1 MARAMQPLTWYP
13 HKYMFAW
20 VLSAERSD
28 LFAEADEYAGIHVIE
43 FVSSTSRKSSA
54 GGIGVLSSSLCD
66 SNPSSDTPERQ
77 AYFMGIQR
85 PAEDD
90 NWLVW
95 MEGSM

>member
-54 GGIGVLSSSLCD
+54 GGIRVLSSSLCD